1 MDIDKSL
8 QVRKENFFTKF
19 INFFKGLFK
28 KDKNNSGYTQK
39 DIILQKERVRN
50 IITPVEKKEFKDGVK
65 VEVKTDET
73 LNLQKQFES
82 NEESANNMTDEQI
95 NSLILLYKDQVA
107 TLREKINVR
116 RAELEKM
123 NSISTL

>member
-1 MDIDKSL
+1 MDRDKSL

-28 KDKNNSGYTQK
+28 KDKNNLGYTQK

-65 VEVKTDET
+65 VEVKNDET

-107 TLREKINVR
+107 TLREKINIR

>member
-1 MDIDKSL
+1 MDRDKSL

-19 INFFKGLFK
+19 INFFKGLLK
-28 KDKNNSGYTQK
+28 KDKNNLGYTQK

-107 TLREKINVR
+107 TLREKINMR

>member
-1 MDIDKSL
+1 MG
-8 QVRKENFFTKF
+8 TK
-19 INFFKGLFK
+19 IHC
-28 KDKNNSGYTQK
+28 
-39 DIILQKERVRN
+39 IHQKERVRN

-107 TLREKINVR
+107 TLREKINMR